1 MIQAEKENDMRGPYG
16 MEVVEDCRTCS
27 MRKSGF
33 FCQLPALA
41 LQAFNSSKFTNTYP
55 SEAVLFVEGQVP
67 RGVYMLCKGR
77 VKLTMS
83 SADGRTLIVRIC
95 GPGEILGLHG
105 ALSGEPYELTAEV
118 LQPCQVNFVR
128 REDFLKLLREHAD
141 AAAAALEQISHG
153 YREICQEVRY
163 LGLSRSASEKVAQF
177 LLESSAHAQET
188 NQGKRF
194 SLGLTHEEISQIV
207 GISRETV
214 TRTMTDFKNK
224 MLIATKGSVV
234 VIRDESGLRAQTTA
248 A

>member
-1 MIQAEKENDMRGPYG
+1 MDI
-16 MEVVEDCRTCS
+16 VEDCKTCS

-33 FCQLPALA
+33 FCQLPVAA
-41 LQAFNSSKFTNTYP
+41 LQALNCMKFTSTYP
-55 SEAVLFVEGQVP
+55 AQAVLFVEGQIP

-77 VKLTMS
+77 VKLTMN
-83 SADGRTLIVRIC
+83 SADGRTLIARIC
-95 GPGEILGLHG
+95 GPGEMLGLHG
-105 ALSGEPYELTAEV
+105 ALSGEPYELTAEA

-128 REDFLKLLREHAD
+128 REDFLRLVRQHTEAS
-141 AAAAALEQISHG
+141 AAAMRQMGNG

-177 LLESSAHAQET
+177 LLESSTNAQET
-188 NQGKRF
+188 MQGKRF

-214 TRTMTDFKNK
+214 TRTMTEFKNK

-234 VIRDESGLRAQTTA
+234 VIRDESGLRAQA
-248 A
+248 AAV